1 MTDSLFSSGAGLA
14 VISSGLLL
22 LIVLWTL
29 PWKGWALWRA
39 ARSNDKAWFVALLLL
54 QTVGILEIVYLF
66 FIRPSKDVGDEK

>member
-39 ARSNDKAWFVALLLL
+39 ARSNDRVWFVALLLL
-54 QTVGILEIVYLF
+54 QTIGILEIVYLF
-66 FIRPSKDVGDEK
+66 FIRPSKDSNDEK